1 MVIDPGLLKGHIAQ
15 IGQVLSRHIDCDRRI
30 DAVQTSY
37 FWRYPTRPTT
47 ASAAHIE
54 SFGVGSQVCP
64 RENNEI
70 VLKRFL
76 RDRAMPGC
84 RVMRPAFSS
93 HSTI

>member
-1 MVIDPGLLKGHIAQ
+1 MVIDPGPLKGHIAQ

-54 SFGVGSQVCP
+54 TFGVGSQVRP
-64 RENNEI
+64 RENSEV
-70 VLKRFL
+70 VLKRFFAPL
-76 RDRAMPGC
+76 L
-84 RVMRPAFSS
+84 
-93 HSTI
+93 